1 MSNQVTMKTLEAI
14 VARINRMTNSPAE
27 PWETLP
33 NGQHVSHIGNYHL
46 DGAYGGYA
54 LHRMANTAGG
64 VSDVLNSG
72 HVSKR
77 ELQSLMFAFIQGLY
91 AGQELPRPEPVP
103 MQRMA

>member
-1 MSNQVTMKTLEAI
+1 MTDRITMQNLESV

-27 PWETLP
+27 SWSTLP
-33 NGQHVSHIGNYHL
+33 DGKHVSNVGNFHL

-64 VSDVLNSG
+64 VNDVLRIG

-77 ELQSLMFAFIQGLY
+77 ELYSAMFAYIEGIY
-91 AGQELPRPEPVP
+91 AGQQQAVT
-103 MQRMA
+103 A